1 MKKLI
6 SVLTATSLIASSTV
20 SVVACSSNANFRE
33 FKSWIK
39 NEDSF
44 LLYIGA
50 KDCDYCQQFED
61 TLKMTNKELEN
72 LLLEANNKYNSKHLD
87 ESDINNGNLTDF
99 GRKIKHDKIDYHQ
112 FVIDEK
118 ANNWNE
124 NWSKNIYNWIVEQ
137 IVRIYI
143 KVRFE
148 TKPEIESNYKRYYKI
163 AEDKVKTYLSSNRG
177 TPFYLLVRN
186 GKLVFWEVGFEGATD
201 NKNYSENLKK
211 WFKVFDDALNQNEI
225 ENQIAEKVDGS
236 KPSTD
241 KKENLSSFNK
251 FEYNLDFNKYINRN

>member
-6 SVLTATSLIASSTV
+6 SILTATTLIASSTV

-61 TLKMTNKELEN
+61 TLKMTNKELEQ
-72 LLLEANNKYNSKHLD
+72 LLAKANSIYNAKHSN
-87 ESDINNGNLTDF
+87 ESEINNGDLTDF
-99 GRKIKHDKIDYHQ
+99 GRKIKHDKIDFHQ
-112 FVIDEK
+112 FITDEK

-137 IVRIYI
+137 IVKVYI
-143 KVRFE
+143 KVRLE
-148 TKPEIESNYKRYYKI
+148 TKPEIEDNYKRYYKI
-163 AEDKVKTYLSSNRG
+163 AEDRVKTYLSSNRG

-186 GKLVFWEVGFEGATD
+186 GKLVFWEVGFEGAT
-201 NKNYSENLKK
+201 NNNHKEALEK
-211 WFKVFDDALNQNEI
+211 WFKTFDEALNQDQIEI
-225 ENQIAEKVDGS
+225 KIADKIDGS
-236 KPSTD
+236 KPSED
-241 KKENLSSFNK
+241 KKESLSNFKKYN
-251 FEYNLDFNKYINRN
+251 YNLDFNKYINKK